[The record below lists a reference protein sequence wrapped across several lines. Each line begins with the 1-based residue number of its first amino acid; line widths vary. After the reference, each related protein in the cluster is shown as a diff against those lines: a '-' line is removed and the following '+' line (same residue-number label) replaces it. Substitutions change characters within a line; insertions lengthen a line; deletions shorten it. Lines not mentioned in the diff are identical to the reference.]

1 MDNPLENVFA
11 FAEQAYVQRQA
22 ENVLALCLEQRSLAP
37 VHMLV
42 EDLVLAAGPQSVMA
56 LNEILN
62 EAEGYRSRSLDDLQ
76 RLFLSLQSDL
86 SERGVRLSALA
97 SDPLSLLDGAL
108 PAFQERLAG
117 MDDVEP
123 VLASIAETKQAMQEV
138 VSRLELL
145 RELTTYVEDWLWG
158 MARQWI
164 QTLPPAFPGGS
175 APGGEYVQ

>member
-62 EAEGYRSRSLDDLQ
+62 EADGYRTQMLDDLQ
-76 RLFLSLQSDL
+76 RLFLGLQADL
-86 SERGVRLSALA
+86 SQRGIALTELVADPLALLDDSLA
-97 SDPLSLLDGAL
+97 S
-108 PAFQERLAG
+108 FQERLRG
-117 MDDVEP
+117 VEEVEP
-123 VLASIAETKQAMQEV
+123 ALASIAETRQALQDV
-138 VSRLELL
+138 VLRLELL
-145 RELTTYVEDWLWG
+145 RELTAYVEDWLWG

-164 QTLPPAFPGGS
+164 QTLPPPFPGQGRG
-175 APGGEYVQ
+175 GGEYVQ